1 MSLPEPDSFRCWVWR
16 VVTSPAAQTPA
27 QTAAR
32 HRAQIS
38 GLRRWTKIV
47 LIVGT
52 VLSLACAAG
61 PIWLV
66 RLGLVPALAAALA
79 SCWLAWREIGLERRA
94 HAAAMLA
101 ASRRHGA
108 QLTEERR
115 HNTAV
120 LDAMGRR
127 VDAFTTLADSRA
139 ATIHRL
145 DAELTRLSGDVTGLR
160 GANGRLTRDLNFRDA
175 TIAGLRET
183 VERHGAELAALHAT
197 EAPDAEIHSL
207 PGPLAFAESAADVLG
222 AESADRRTA
231 EFLQTQLVT
240 MPNYEE
246 DRRLA

>member
-1 MSLPEPDSFRCWVWR
+1 VWR

-32 HRAQIS
+32 HRAEIS
-38 GLRRWTKIV
+38 GLRRWTRII

-61 PIWLV
+61 PVWLV
-66 RLGLVPALAAALA
+66 RLGLLPALGAALG

-94 HAAAMLA
+94 HASAMLA

-120 LDAMGRR
+120 LAAMTGR
-127 VDAFTTLADSRA
+127 VEAFTTLAGSRA

-145 DAELTRLSGDVTGLR
+145 DAELTRLSGDVNGLR

-183 VERHGAELAALHAT
+183 VERRDTELAALRAAEGPDSEIHDA
-197 EAPDAEIHSL
+197 EVRELRSLDPDAE
-207 PGPLAFAESAADVLG
+207 PADDVRQEADVLQENG
-222 AESADRRTA
+222 AERRTA
-231 EFLQTQLVT
+231 DFLSTQLVA

-246 DRRLA
+246 DRRFA